1 MEKDKE
7 SRKDSKEL
15 DPCVEPQ
22 SPESSRPTEQED
34 ACDDGTK

>member
-1 MEKDKE
+1 MQKTDTEPEEK
-7 SRKDSKEL
+7 KDL

-22 SPESSRPTEQED
+22 SPESSRPNEQED